1 MFISD
6 ERKKY
11 LKNIKKDE
19 IITIFFQ
26 VMILISFLVIWEILA
41 YYKIVN
47 TFLTSSPSLIFKTL
61 GKLINSNDLFTHIKV
76 TLLETI
82 ISFSLASIGGIVIA
96 SILWW
101 NKRLAKVF
109 DPYLTVINA
118 LPKVALGP
126 LIIIW
131 VGASTKSIIFMALL
145 ISLFLSI
152 INIYHDFSETDKNYL
167 ILLKS
172 LGASKKDLFFKV
184 VLPSN
189 FSNIIN
195 NLKINTSMAYIGVIM
210 GELLVSKKGLGYLIM
225 YGSQVFNINLVI
237 TSVFLLGVF
246 AFLFYY
252 AICLVE
258 KMIIKK

>member
-11 LKNIKKDE
+11 LKNIKKDK

-131 VGASTKSIIFMALL
+131 VGASAKSIIFMALL

-172 LGASKKDLFFKV
+172 LGASKKNLFFKV

-195 NLKINTSMAYIGVIM
+195 NLKINTSMAYIGIKDMVR
-210 GELLVSKKGLGYLIM
+210 ENSFKKNY
-225 YGSQVFNINLVI
+225 NIL
-237 TSVFLLGVF
+237 
-246 AFLFYY
+246 
-252 AICLVE
+252 
-258 KMIIKK
+258 